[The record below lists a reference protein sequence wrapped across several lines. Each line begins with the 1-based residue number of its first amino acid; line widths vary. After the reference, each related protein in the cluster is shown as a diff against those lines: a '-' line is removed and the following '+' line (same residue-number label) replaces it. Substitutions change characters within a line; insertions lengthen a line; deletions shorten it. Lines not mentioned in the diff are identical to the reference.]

1 MSTEAQELPE
11 VGEIVIATIKKTGD
25 HGAYVSLDEYDN
37 IQGFLHISEIAP
49 GWVRKVT
56 RYVKEGDKKVLLV
69 KKIQEDRA
77 EIDLSLKQISKE
89 QRKKKLLEVKRFE
102 KEQGILKNIQDKV
115 KLSSEEVDDLEE
127 KLLSKYKSIYDA
139 IIEIGTKNINVI
151 DDLEISE
158 KIKKTIDEL
167 SKKIKLPSVEIRGI
181 LEMTNN
187 KSNGIEIIRKILLD
201 AIKESQ
207 NEKIE
212 ILYLG
217 APKYRL
223 SIIAQD
229 FKTAE
234 KTLKPILEKIEKNAS
249 KQSGTFKF
257 SREESKKTGEG

>member
-1 MSTEAQELPE
+1 MSTETQELPE

-37 IQGFLHISEIAP
+37 VQGFLHISEIAP

-56 RYVKEGDKKVLLV
+56 KYVKEGDKKVLLV
-69 KKIQEDRA
+69 KKIQANRA

-89 QRKKKLLEVKRFE
+89 QRKKKLLDVKRFE

-127 KLLSKYKSIYDA
+127 KLLSKYKSVYDA
-139 IIEIGTKNINVI
+139 VIDIGTNNINVI

-158 KIKKTIDEL
+158 KIKKMIDEL
-167 SKKIKLPSVEIRGI
+167 SKKIKLPTVEIRGI

-187 KSNGIEIIRKILLD
+187 KSDGIEIIRKILLD

-207 NEKIE
+207 NQKIK

-223 SIIAQD
+223 SIVAQD

-234 KTLKPILEKIEKNAS
+234 KTLKPILEKIEKNTS
-249 KQSGTFKF
+249 KQNGTFKF